1 MVGFSVGFFAGLL
14 GAGGGFLLMPVL
26 IFGMGV
32 PTTVAIGTD
41 LFQIIATGS
50 WGTFIYALSHNV
62 DPLMAIIML
71 SAASVGSQLGT
82 TATRYVNAARI
93 RILYG
98 VTILGGCLSV
108 ALDQISTYSD
118 SLEFLSTLA
127 SVVLL
132 SVAGTMC
139 LIIATMMIMRQRE
152 DRQLVSTD
160 Y

>member
-1 MVGFSVGFFAGLL
+1 
-14 GAGGGFLLMPVL
+14 
-26 IFGMGV
+26 
-32 PTTVAIGTD
+32 
-41 LFQIIATGS
+41 
-50 WGTFIYALSHNV
+50 
-62 DPLMAIIML
+62 
-71 SAASVGSQLGT
+71 
-82 TATRYVNAARI
+82 VNAARI

-139 LIIATMMIMRQRE
+139 LIIATMMIMRRRE